1 MITSFVVTILMLAV
15 LIFVH
20 ELGHFLAAKSVDI
33 EVQKF
38 SIGFGPKIFG
48 FQKGETEYLLS
59 LIPLGGYVSMGG
71 MYDETMEQI
80 EGGSKEDR
88 REPSD
93 RDFDS
98 KPIWARAFVLSA
110 GVLMNFLLAFLIY
123 TGVAAFWG
131 TTKIEET
138 RVAQVDSSILPSG
151 SENLSLL
158 ETGTR
163 LVTIGDRVVNY
174 WGDVGKGFLE
184 SPAGHLEISTESPQ
198 AVVAIDLPESREE
211 RMVIIQS
218 LSMWQDNII
227 GVVNPDSP
235 AETGGL
241 QDGDKVTEIN
251 GVKVSHWYDM
261 TDLVRSSPDLQLEF
275 SLERDGRRLVRFI
288 TPEAVFDGDSEI
300 GLIGVSSSIPYTS
313 ESVGL
318 IGSLEA
324 GFRETVVYSGM
335 IVGFVRQLFTG
346 GVSPR
351 ELGSVFAIGEMA
363 GQTARLGLEPYLRF
377 VALFSINLAILN
389 LLPIPVLDG
398 GHLMF
403 LGVEAIRRKPL
414 SLATKLR
421 FSQVGLF
428 VLVAIMILALS
439 NDFRRMLGF

>member
-151 SENLSLL
+151 AENLSLL
-158 ETGTR
+158 ESGTR

-198 AVVAIDLPESREE
+198 AVIAIDLPESREE

>member
-174 WGDVGKGFLE
+174 WGDVGKGFL
-184 SPAGHLEISTESPQ
+184 S
-198 AVVAIDLPESREE
+198 
-211 RMVIIQS
+211 
-218 LSMWQDNII
+218 
-227 GVVNPDSP
+227 
-235 AETGGL
+235 
-241 QDGDKVTEIN
+241 
-251 GVKVSHWYDM
+251 
-261 TDLVRSSPDLQLEF
+261 LQL
-275 SLERDGRRLVRFI
+275 D
-288 TPEAVFDGDSEI
+288 T
-300 GLIGVSSSIPYTS
+300 
-313 ESVGL
+313 
-318 IGSLEA
+318 
-324 GFRETVVYSGM
+324 
-335 IVGFVRQLFTG
+335 
-346 GVSPR
+346 
-351 ELGSVFAIGEMA
+351 
-363 GQTARLGLEPYLRF
+363 
-377 VALFSINLAILN
+377 
-389 LLPIPVLDG
+389 
-398 GHLMF
+398 
-403 LGVEAIRRKPL
+403 
-414 SLATKLR
+414 
-421 FSQVGLF
+421 
-428 VLVAIMILALS
+428 
-439 NDFRRMLGF
+439 

>member
-151 SENLSLL
+151 AENLSLL
-158 ETGTR
+158 ESGTR

-184 SPAGHLEISTESPQ
+184 SPSGHLEISTESPQ

>member
-1 MITSFVVTILMLAV
+1 MIISFAVTMLMLAV

-20 ELGHFLAAKSVDI
+20 ELGHYLAAKSVDI
-33 EVQKF
+33 EVKKF
-38 SIGFGPKIFG
+38 SIGFGPKILG

-80 EGGSKEDR
+80 EGGSKENK

-110 GVLMNFLLAFLIY
+110 GVLMNFFLAFLIY

-131 TTKIEET
+131 TTEIAET

-151 SENLSLL
+151 AANLSLL
-158 ETGTR
+158 ESGTR
-163 LVTIGDRVVNY
+163 LVTIGARVVNH

-184 SPAGHLEISTESPQ
+184 SPAGHLEISTESPH
-198 AVVAIDLPESREE
+198 AVVTIDLPESREE

-218 LSMWQDNII
+218 LSMWLDNII
-227 GVVNPDSP
+227 DVVNPDSP
-235 AETGGL
+235 AEIGGL

-251 GVKVSHWYDM
+251 GIKVSHWYDM

-288 TPEAVFDGDSEI
+288 TPDAVSEGGSEI
-300 GLIGVSSSIPYTS
+300 GLIGVNSSVPYTS

-318 IGSLEA
+318 IRSLEV
-324 GFRETVVYSGM
+324 GFSETVFYSGM

-351 ELGSVFAIGEMA
+351 ELGSVFAIGEIA

-414 SLATKLR
+414 SLETKLR

-439 NDFRRMLGF
+439 NDIQRMLGF

>member
-1 MITSFVVTILMLAV
+1 MITSFVVTMLMLAV

-158 ETGTR
+158 ESGTR

-300 GLIGVSSSIPYTS
+300 GLIGVNSSIPYTS

>member
-151 SENLSLL
+151 AENLSLL
-158 ETGTR
+158 ESGTR

-198 AVVAIDLPESREE
+198 AVIAIDLPESREE

-300 GLIGVSSSIPYTS
+300 GLIGVNSSIPYTS

>member
-80 EGGSKEDR
+80 EGGPKEDR

-151 SENLSLL
+151 AENLSLL
-158 ETGTR
+158 ESGTR

-211 RMVIIQS
+211 RMFIIQS

-227 GVVNPDSP
+227 GVVNPGSP

-241 QDGDKVTEIN
+241 QEADKVTEIN

-300 GLIGVSSSIPYTS
+300 GLIGVNSSIPYTS